1 LSWERCIIFHV
12 KGQHQRL
19 MDKFVIYGNKPL
31 NGTVDISGAKN
42 AVLPMMTAAL
52 LTEGITTIHKVP
64 DLRDTRT
71 MIRLLEMIGAGVEF
85 NDDTLQIDGSSIN
98 KLEAPYELVKTMRA
112 SFYVMGPLLGRFGEV
127 KVSLPGGCAWG
138 PRPVDFHLM
147 GMQKLGADVSLEQG
161 YILAKGLKLKGA
173 NICFDFPSVGATGNV
188 VMAAVLA
195 KGTTVIEN
203 AAREPDIVQLCEMLN
218 MMGANITGLNTNTLT
233 IVGVHKL
240 HSAEITVIPDRI
252 ETGTFLMA
260 GAALGDITLDHAE
273 PNHLQIVLDKLE
285 ECGASYSTEPGK
297 IHIKKAET
305 IKAVDVTTEVYPG
318 FPTDLQ
324 AQWIALM
331 CAAQG
336 QSVVTDTVYQDRF
349 THIPELNRLGANISL
364 HDNIATVAGDASL
377 KGAQVMSTD
386 IRASASLILGGLMAK
401 GQTDVSRIY
410 HIDRGYEKIEEKFR
424 SLGAEIS
431 RVSV

>member
-1 LSWERCIIFHV
+1 
-12 KGQHQRL
+12 
-19 MDKFVIYGNKPL
+19 MDKLVIHGKNPL
-31 NGTVDISGAKN
+31 SGTVDISGAKN

-52 LTEGITTIHKVP
+52 LTEGVTTIHKVP

-71 MIRLLEMIGAGVEF
+71 MIRLLKIIGAGIEF
-85 NDDTLQIDGSSIN
+85 IDGTIKIDSSTVN
-98 KLEAPYELVKTMRA
+98 KLEAPYDLVKTMRA

-161 YILAKGLKLKGA
+161 YILAKGLKLKGT

-195 KGTTVIEN
+195 EGTTVIEN

-233 IVGVHKL
+233 IEGVREL

-260 GAALGDITLDHAE
+260 GAALGNITLNHAE

-285 ECGASYSTEPGK
+285 ECGARYKAEHEK
-297 IHIKKAET
+297 IHIQKADE
-305 IKAVDVTTEVYPG
+305 IKAVDITTEVYPG

-331 CAAQG
+331 CAAKG
-336 QSVVTDTVYQDRF
+336 QSIVTDTVYHDRF
-349 THIPELNRLGANISL
+349 THIPELNRLGAHISL

-386 IRASASLILGGLMAK
+386 IRASASLILGRLMAE

-424 SLGAEIS
+424 SIGADIS
-431 RVSV
+431 RISE